1 MKKISRAIWTETAYI
16 AVFVIILSMLMQ
28 SVFLIIG
35 KWNLTV
41 LFGNILGAVAAV
53 LNFFLLGLTV
63 QKAVMQDEKKAK
75 LTMKVSQSS
84 RLIMMF
90 VIAIVAYCINKFAF
104 PVFNIITV
112 VLPYIFPRIA
122 IALLPVFRK
131 TK

>member
-1 MKKISRAIWTETAYI
+1 MKKINRTVLKETAYI

-28 SVFLIIG
+28 SIFLIIG

-41 LFGNILGAVAAV
+41 LFGNILGATAAV

-63 QKAVMQDEKKAK
+63 QKAVMQDEKKAAV
-75 LTMKVSQSS
+75 TMKFSQTL
-84 RLIMMF
+84 RLLMLF
-90 VIAIVAYCINKFAF
+90 VVAIVAFCINKFAF
-104 PVFNIITV
+104 PIFNIITV
-112 VLPYIFPRIA
+112 VVPYVFPRIA